1 MPIYQKSNGQSLNT
15 SEMPQPY
22 LERALAKAQAEN
34 NTDNIE
40 ALQEEFNA
48 RSESTIDTSPQD
60 EEITAPEE

>member
-1 MPIYQKSNGQSLNT
+1 
-15 SEMPQPY
+15 MPQPY